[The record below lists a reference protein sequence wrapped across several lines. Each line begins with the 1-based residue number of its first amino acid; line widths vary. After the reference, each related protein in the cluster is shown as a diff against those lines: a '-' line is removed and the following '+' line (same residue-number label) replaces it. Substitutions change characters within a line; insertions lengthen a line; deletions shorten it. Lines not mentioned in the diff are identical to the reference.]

1 MTSPN
6 SKYTEEFRERTVN
19 YIIESNK
26 SATRVG
32 EELGIDKNTICRW
45 MREYRTK
52 NRLPSYQE
60 EQEIRGQTARETKAY
75 VARMKEDKK
84 RIEILTEEVDIL
96 KKALHIFMQA
106 PK

>member
-6 SKYTEEFRERTVN
+6 SKYTEAIRERTEN

-45 MREYRTK
+45 VREYRSK

-60 EQEIRGQTARETKAY
+60 EQDIRGKTARETKAY
-75 VARMKEDKK
+75 MMKEDKK
-84 RIEILTEEVDIL
+84 RIEILTEEVEIL
-96 KKALHIFMQA
+96 KKALHIFMPA

>member
-6 SKYTEEFRERTVN
+6 SQYTEAFRERTVN

-60 EQEIRGQTARETKAY
+60 EQDIRGKTARETKAY
-75 VARMKEDKK
+75 MMKEDKK
-84 RIEILTEEVDIL
+84 RIEILTEEVEIL
-96 KKALHIFMQA
+96 KNALHIFMQA